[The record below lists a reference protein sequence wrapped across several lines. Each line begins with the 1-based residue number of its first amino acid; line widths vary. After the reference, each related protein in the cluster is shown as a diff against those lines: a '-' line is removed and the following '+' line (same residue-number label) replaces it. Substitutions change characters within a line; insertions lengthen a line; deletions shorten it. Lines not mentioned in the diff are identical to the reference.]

1 MAVSVP
7 LAFLRFHENVIQVFG
22 RAPVLV
28 LAALLLGCA
37 AIFPSSGSADVG
49 PDGWGISDDFH
60 IPSISLDETYDE
72 LQPKTFRLIASWQS
86 LGDPGYVAQIQDRI
100 AEANGAARTP
110 GGMEIA
116 VSFSVPPQTW
126 QGVTL
131 TGQAWIDQVKPFIDR
146 FSPEV
151 EWWGPMNE
159 PALKG
164 WTFTPTGASF
174 LADASVRLKSYLE
187 QSHPDDRLFSPDFND
202 HYNADGTLKRHPDGT
217 SFVER
222 YVKLFDKAGGEF
234 GSFVSW
240 HPYGAVRRTSF
251 LSTDDLVYT
260 LSGTKD
266 AGLPVWVTEAGSRVD
281 DNSGQTEA
289 QQDEQVKW
297 MTDTAAGLAS
307 HDAITRMHY
316 YNVRQEVD
324 TTASV
329 CQPKPGFPWDSGLV
343 RACGD
348 KRPAWY
354 TWCRASRANDAACY
368 DDSPAVASWGPY
380 RLDVFWRGYGDDAS
394 IYRRSW
400 DGSVKRAAW
409 SATGTLGGA
418 TSSAPAV
425 AAPASKRLDL
435 FSRGLD
441 NAVWHRRYDGSA
453 WSAWSPLGGKTYAS
467 PAASGRRG
475 TSIVDVFLRGS
486 DNEVYHRYRDAIG
499 WSLGWVSIGAP
510 PGGATS
516 APAATSNATGKIDV
530 FVRGGDAAIWR
541 RTWTTSWGPWTS
553 VGGVAGSAPAVASR
567 GTGRLDLFVR
577 GDDGQVYRSF
587 DDGGGWSAWSSLGG
601 TTSSAPAAIATSANR
616 IDLWARG
623 SGGALQ
629 HNVWQSAT
637 GWSGWSESWFS
648 GPRR

>member
-1 MAVSVP
+1 
-7 LAFLRFHENVIQVFG
+7 VFG

-28 LAALLLGCA
+28 LAALLLGTM

-60 IPSISLDETYDE
+60 VPGISLDETFDE
-72 LQPKTFRLIASWQS
+72 LEPKSFRLIASWQS
-86 LGDPGYVAQIQDRI
+86 LGDPGYLAQIQSRI
-100 AEANGAARTP
+100 DEANAAARTP

-131 TGQAWIDQVKPFIDR
+131 TGQAWIDQVRPFIDR

-159 PALKG
+159 PGLKG

-187 QSHPDDRLFSPDFND
+187 QSHPADRLMSPDFND
-202 HYNADGTLKRHPDGT
+202 HYNSDGTLKRHLDGT

-222 YVKLFDKAGGEF
+222 YVKLFDKAGGQF
-234 GSFVSW
+234 GSIVSW
-240 HPYGAVRRTSF
+240 HPYGAVRRKSF

-260 LSGTKD
+260 LSATKG
-266 AGLPVWVTEAGSRVD
+266 AGLPVWVTEAGAHVN
-281 DNSGQTEA
+281 DNSIPGQTEA
-289 QQDEQVKW
+289 EQDAQVRW
-297 MTDTAAGLAS
+297 LSDTSGGLAS

-324 TTASV
+324 VGVSP
-329 CQPKPGFPWDSGLV
+329 CRSKPGFPWDSGLV

-348 KRPAWY
+348 RRPAWY
-354 TWCRASRANDAACY
+354 TWCLVSRQRDAACY

-380 RLDVFWRGYGDDAS
+380 RLDVFWRGYGDDAAV
-394 IYRRSW
+394 YRRSW
-400 DGSVKRAAW
+400 DGSSKSATW
-409 SATGTLGGA
+409 SAAGGLGGG
-418 TSSAPAV
+418 TTSAPAAV
-425 AAPASKRLDL
+425 APASKRLEVYV
-435 FSRGLD
+435 RATD
-441 NAVWHRRYDGSA
+441 NTVSHRRYDGST
-453 WSAWSPLGGKTYAS
+453 WSAWSGLGGKTYAG
-467 PAASGRRG
+467 PAASARRG
-475 TSIVDVFLRGS
+475 TSIVDVFVRGT
-486 DNEVYHRYRDAIG
+486 DNAVYHRYRNG
-499 WSLGWVSIGAP
+499 STWSSGFVSIGAP

-516 APAATSNATGKIDV
+516 APAAISNGTGRIDV
-530 FVRGGDAAIWR
+530 FVRGADSAIWR

-553 VGGVAGSAPAVASR
+553 VGGVAASAPAVASR

-577 GDDGQVYRSF
+577 GDDGQVYTSF
-587 DDGGGWSAWSSLGG
+587 NDGAAWSAWSSLGG
-601 TTSSAPAAIATSANR
+601 ATFSAPAAVATSANR

-623 SGGALQ
+623 AGSALQ
-629 HNVWQSAT
+629 HDVWQPAT
-637 GWSGWSESWFS
+637 GWSGWSETWFA

>member
-541 RTWTTSWGPWTS
+541 RTWTTSCCPWS
-553 VGGVAGSAPAVASR
+553 IVGGVAGSAPAVASR
-567 GTGRLDLFVR
+567 CTGRLDLCVL
-577 GDDGQVYRSF
+577 VE
-587 DDGGGWSAWSSLGG
+587 
-601 TTSSAPAAIATSANR
+601 
-616 IDLWARG
+616 
-623 SGGALQ
+623 
-629 HNVWQSAT
+629 V
-637 GWSGWSESWFS
+637 
-648 GPRR
+648 